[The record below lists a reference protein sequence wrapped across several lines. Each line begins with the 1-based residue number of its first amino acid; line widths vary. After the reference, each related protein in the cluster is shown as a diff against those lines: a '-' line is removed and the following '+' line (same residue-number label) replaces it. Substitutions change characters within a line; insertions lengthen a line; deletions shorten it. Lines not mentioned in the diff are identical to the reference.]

1 MDGIDLGLLCGGQ
14 LLVGRTVPLDG
25 DAQVGGPMSSAAR
38 TSAGT
43 AALRT
48 LMDVAIEAATATA
61 IMATMSR

>member
-1 MDGIDLGLLCGGQ
+1 
-14 LLVGRTVPLDG
+14 
-25 DAQVGGPMSSAAR
+25 MSSAAR